1 MFYRGNL
8 TFYFF
13 CFHFRTKKRR
23 KTNKTGFPTPKKKKK
38 SGDAANSS
46 TSVKETSKK
55 PSEKSTS
62 KSEKSAK
69 ISPKK
74 LKNVKQKKMD
84 DYLTKKSSKSNPVAS
99 AASKRSVALKAKNYR

>member
-1 MFYRGNL
+1 MFYREYL
-8 TFYFF
+8 TYFF

-46 TSVKETSKK
+46 TSVKETPKK
-55 PSEKSTS
+55 LSEKSTS
-62 KSEKSAK
+62 KTEKSAK
-69 ISPKK
+69 TSPKK

-84 DYLTKKSSKSNPVAS
+84 DYLTKKSSKSNPVGS
-99 AASKRSVALKAKNYR
+99 AASKRSAALKTKNYR